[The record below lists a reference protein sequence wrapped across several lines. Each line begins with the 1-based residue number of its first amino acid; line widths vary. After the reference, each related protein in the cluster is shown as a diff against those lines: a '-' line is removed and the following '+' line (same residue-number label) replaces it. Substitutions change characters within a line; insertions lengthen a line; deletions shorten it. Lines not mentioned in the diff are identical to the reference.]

1 MEAVS
6 HFHNVY
12 KQNCTSNLIK
22 QLKVLNS
29 YLRLFTPEEE
39 VNVGKRI
46 DLTKIQEVLKFF
58 AKDKSQGPDDWTMK
72 IFFHFFELMGED
84 IHKATEES

>member
-1 MEAVS
+1 MEVVS

-12 KQNCTSNLIK
+12 KQNRTSNLTK
-22 QLKVLNS
+22 QFKVLNA
-29 YLRLFTPEEE
+29 YLRLFTPEEG

-58 AKDKSQGPDDWTMK
+58 TTDKSQSPDGWTMK

-84 IHKATEES
+84 IHKAIEES

>member
-12 KQNCTSNLIK
+12 KQNCTSNLTK
-22 QLKVLNS
+22 QLKVLNA
-29 YLRLFTPEEE
+29 YLRLFTLEEG

-46 DLTKIQEVLKFF
+46 DLTKI
-58 AKDKSQGPDDWTMK
+58 
-72 IFFHFFELMGED
+72 
-84 IHKATEES
+84 

>member
-12 KQNCTSNLIK
+12 KQKHTSNLIK
-22 QLKVLNS
+22 KLKVLNS
-29 YLRLFTPEEE
+29 YLRLFTPEEG

-46 DLTKIQEVLKFF
+46 DLTEIQEVLQFF
-58 AKDKSQGPDDWTMK
+58 SKDKSQGLNGWTVK
-72 IFFHFFELMGED
+72 IFFHFFEWMGED
-84 IHKATEES
+84 IHKAIEES